1 MMSNFRGGGIKCPQ
15 NRTLEGK
22 YRRLGGGVKNDQK
35 NRTTFMDVPLSSN
48 FAKLKTA
55 DSQATTY
62 LQSTRL

>member
-1 MMSNFRGGGIKCPQ
+1 MTPQ
-15 NRTLEGK
+15 NRILEVKNWTLVGE
-22 YRRLGGGVKNDQK
+22 GGGSKMTK
-35 NRTTFMDVPLSSN
+35 KYRTTFMNVPLSSN